1 MKCLKERDFL
11 RENMVSEELLNR
23 QLTAQNTSLSAQVSS
38 LKLELEGYSE
48 LKNAKMEMTELKME

>member
-1 MKCLKERDFL
+1 MKCLKEKDLL
-11 RENMVSEELLNR
+11 RENIVSEELLNR

-48 LKNAKMEMTELKME
+48 LMNAKVEMTELKME

>member
-1 MKCLKERDFL
+1 MKCLKEKDLL